1 MKVKITLS
9 KTIQIKQF
17 EPLTATIE
25 VEDEVKNTEDYIKLS
40 FLLNLINLQVKS
52 IRPATG
58 CFLHTLFSVIYVK
71 SSHCCSITGMPRSKM
86 HLSEQQTAP
95 DSEPLL

>member
-25 VEDEVKNTEDYIKLS
+25 AEDEVKNTEDYIKLRKM
-40 FLLNLINLQVKS
+40 IGDMVVD
-52 IRPATG
+52 
-58 CFLHTLFSVIYVK
+58 TLANEKERYTK
-71 SSHCCSITGMPRSKM
+71 
-86 HLSEQQTAP
+86 
-95 DSEPLL
+95 

>member
-25 VEDEVKNTEDYIKLS
+25 VEDEVKNTEDYIKLRKTVGDMVS
-40 FLLNLINLQVKS
+40 D
-52 IRPATG
+52 
-58 CFLHTLFSVIYVK
+58 TLANEKDRY
-71 SSHCCSITGMPRSKM
+71 SK
-86 HLSEQQTAP
+86 
-95 DSEPLL
+95 

>member
-25 VEDEVKNTEDYIKLS
+25 VEDEVKNTEDYINCEKRLVIW
-40 FLLNLINLQVKS
+40 LL
-52 IRPATG
+52 T
-58 CFLHTLFSVIYVK
+58 H
-71 SSHCCSITGMPRSKM
+71 
-86 HLSEQQTAP
+86 
-95 DSEPLL
+95 

>member
-25 VEDEVKNTEDYIKLS
+25 AEDEVKNTEDYIKLRKT
-40 FLLNLINLQVKS
+40 VGDMV
-52 IRPATG
+52 AD
-58 CFLHTLFSVIYVK
+58 TLANEKERY
-71 SSHCCSITGMPRSKM
+71 SK
-86 HLSEQQTAP
+86 
-95 DSEPLL
+95 